1 MKKIYYFIAFFLA
14 WSSAMSLQAANVIPQ
29 AGVFYNIVQSGSNLI
44 LGAVNT
50 QPCVQTP
57 ANSLSQ
63 AFQFIP
69 VEGKADTYTI
79 QSYLGLSLNKIA
91 SNDWSMIY
99 LITPDA
105 LNAEWVI
112 TDDASSATSFRLL
125 LNANN
130 KYMASDGVTANS
142 NMYCDKGVDNAKGL
156 FSITEATIPTDLV
169 AAYNGLT
176 LGDVS
181 SVTADLNLVTTTGTP
196 AIPVIWTSSLPL
208 VITTTGIVTRPT
220 QYDATVKLT
229 ASMTQTLNGVVF
241 TMDKV
246 FNVTVKSFNVADAKL
261 AEWNFAGN
269 LISETNGVLTVNDTR
284 SGMVGTIKNDARI
297 RTIGTAPRFNV
308 LDLGNGTGYFDMGA
322 EIGKA
327 IYSLNDYTMMA
338 YFRVDETY
346 TNIASNG
353 NFIWTFSN
361 SADAGTDQNGYI
373 FGTLKDQG
381 QAISTNYW
389 NLGNQSVG
397 VNVNATL
404 GAWHHMAYSQS
415 GTIGTIFVDGI
426 EAASGP
432 ITNLPSTA
440 ITIAGKT
447 GTLFNW
453 LGRSCYKDDAY
464 LQKTLVYD
472 FQLLNVAV
480 SGADLIGSMDG
491 IDAIPATLESL
502 NAAYAQNP
510 DYVLPELTTELN
522 NLQLANLS
530 AVTANL
536 SLPLKGVLDNAIT
549 ITWKSTT
556 PALID
561 SVGNVTRPN
570 YYNYNDTLTASL
582 TKNGQKVT
590 KQFYATVIVK
600 DGTQFSNDL
609 LVKYDFS
616 SVADSTVT
624 DAAEHHLKGVMRN
637 NATVKSIG
645 TTVKYNVLNLGDSI
659 GYFDMGPEVGK
670 LMYNLSDYTLGAY
683 FRIDESYNN
692 MKPNGNF
699 LWNFS
704 NSRDIYTNATGYVI
718 ASLRNQAATI
728 SYSNWTTEQT
738 VLLGDSALRGAWHH
752 FAYTQKGNIGTIY
765 IDGNSLASDT
775 VTTLPSMAL
784 PKSGLLGTLYNWIGR
799 SCYADNVYLRKTQVY
814 DFRLYK
820 TALTDEQVM
829 SSVLNVETIIPGLNA
844 ASAETPN
851 ALKSVQDSP
860 YTVVSAV
867 GEINIKG
874 LTGTERVSA
883 FDLTG
888 RQLVIND
895 PSRIVANAGVYI
907 VRINDFISKVV
918 VK

>member
-125 LNANN
+125 LNANS

-883 FDLTG
+883 FDITG
-888 RQLVIND
+888 RQLVINN

>member
-1 MKKIYYFIAFFLA
+1 MKKLFYFFAFFMA

-125 LNANN
+125 LNANS

-590 KQFYATVIVK
+590 KQFFATVVVK

>member
-125 LNANN
+125 LNANS

-346 TNIASNG
+346 TNLASNG

-590 KQFYATVIVK
+590 KQFFATVVVK

-883 FDLTG
+883 FDITG
-888 RQLVIND
+888 RQLVINN